1 MRLSVVVIVGA
12 IALSAVRAGSIQVM
26 PDGLRRNPLQQL
38 GELPKTEDGIQWLL
52 SAAAHEPGVLDD
64 AATLIGSWPL
74 NRVSDAIHDVT
85 RLKNS
90 EFYNAV
96 LARGAMLH
104 TDLSLLRRGA
114 GFPPPSRDPR
124 YSSPLFMDGR
134 RIGVSGR
141 DEQLAFARA
150 VIAAMKPAGGDG
162 RAAQWYRAIG
172 ADLAERYWL
181 LDLALHN
188 EEARRIFPGSAG
200 ILFDAACEAETIT
213 APRLQVAIAATVTAT
228 SALARQPAGAERV
241 TVGFNLGRAASFYR
255 DALALDPTMTEAQ
268 VRLGFVLLRQR
279 RFKDAAEMLEAPLQS
294 SDQMV
299 RYFAAMIRGRLFEQT
314 QRPDEA
320 RRSFTEGSRLY
331 PAAQSPLLALAALE
345 RAQGDDAAATM
356 AITRLAALTPRD
368 HLRDD
373 PWWLYYQCNGRNAT
387 GELARLRYAF
397 RTRDAK

>member
-1 MRLSVVVIVGA
+1 
-12 IALSAVRAGSIQVM
+12 M

-38 GELPKTEDGIQWLL
+38 GQLPRTDDGVQWVL
-52 SAAAHEPGVLDD
+52 SAAAHEPGVLDA
-64 AATLIGSWPL
+64 AATLIGNWPL
-74 NRVSDAIHDVT
+74 DRVADAFRDVT
-85 RLKNS
+85 RLQNS

-104 TDLSLLRRGA
+104 ADLSLLRRGD

-141 DEQLAFARA
+141 DEQLAFART
-150 VIAAMKPAGGDG
+150 VMAAMKPRGGDD

-172 ADLAERYWL
+172 ADLAARYWL

-188 EEARRIFPGSAG
+188 EEARRVFPGSAG

-213 APRLQVAIAATVTAT
+213 APRLQVALAATITA
-228 SALARQPAGAERV
+228 SPGPARQPADAERV
-241 TVGFNLGRAASFYR
+241 TIGFNLRRAAGFYR
-255 DALALDPTMTEAQ
+255 DALALDPAMTEAR
-268 VRLGFVLLRQR
+268 VRLGHVLLRQR

-294 SDQMV
+294 SDPMV
-299 RYFAAMIRGRLFEQT
+299 RYFAALIRGRLFQQT
-314 QRPDEA
+314 RRPDEA
-320 RRSFTEGSRLY
+320 QRSFTEASRLY

-345 RAQGDDAAATM
+345 REQGDDEAATL
-356 AITRLAALTPRD
+356 AIKRLAALTPADR
-368 HLRDD
+368 LRDD

-397 RTRDAK
+397 RMGDAK